1 MELLKPKAPPPKKR
15 PSLLVRFLAFLTT
28 LALVAGAVFLV
39 AHRDVW
45 NLDSLWRWIRYLGV
59 ERSDTGQADSFPY
72 EGGSTNRFALL
83 DGELLVCSPTTI
95 RLYSGSGGRLA
106 GKDRLHGAARG
117 GRQRRFGPGL
127 RRGRAGTVGRFRRAG
142 GLFPHPGRG
151 GVLSLR
157 PAQRRRLSGRHRPDQ
172 RYKGVVTVYDPS
184 FQAVL
189 RINLSSR
196 FITDAAVSPDGSTVA
211 LLSLGLSGSSFDTH
225 LEFYRLS
232 RSEED
237 VEPDLTCSLGNDVI
251 LDMDWKSDGIWLVG
265 ESALSIYAADGALS
279 GRYDYGGQYLKS
291 YSLDGSGYAVLL
303 LGKYRAGSGTTLL
316 AVDAAGSAAAS
327 LSFDEQVLS
336 LSAAGNYVAVLTAG
350 NLQIYSQELNLY
362 RTLETTQG
370 ARLVLQRAD
379 GSIMLINADTAH
391 LYVPN

>member
-95 RLYSGSGGRLA
+95 RLYSGSGAVSLEKTVSMEQPVVDVNA
-106 GKDRLHGAARG
+106 GSALVYDAG
-117 GRQRRFGPGL
+117 GRELLVVSGAQEVFSL
-127 RRGRAGTVGRFRRAG
+127 TLEEEESF
-142 GLFPHPGRG
+142 
-151 GVLSLR
+151 LS
-157 PAQRRRLSGRHRPDQ
+157 ARLSVGGYLAVTAQ
-172 RYKGVVTVYDPS
+172 TSGYKGVVTVYDPS

-196 FITDAAVSPDGSTVA
+196 FITDAAVSPDGSTMA

-279 GRYDYGGQYLKS
+279 GRYDYGGQYLKN

-379 GSIMLINADTAH
+379 GSTMLINADTAH